1 MKSARCS
8 ISVVIPTFRREG
20 VLLDTIN
27 YLLRLDPRAAEILVI
42 DQTEEHLS
50 ETASSLGKLEN
61 AGQLRWVRLGEP
73 SIPHAMNA
81 GLQEARSEI
90 VLFLDDDIV
99 PGRDLI
105 AAHAHAHAEGHNIVA
120 GQVLQPGETPTSEE
134 EGAREFL
141 FQSNRGQFITEVM
154 GGNFSVRRELALKV
168 GGFDENFV
176 HVAYRFEAEF
186 AERALAAGEKIWFEP
201 QASIRHL
208 KAGSGGTRSYGQHLK
223 SIRPSHSVGEY
234 YYLLRT
240 RETPNRLA
248 KIFAR
253 PVRAIRTRHHLAH
266 PWWIPPTLIAEA
278 AGFFW
283 AVALALRGPRL
294 IRDQKSEIVSQRSEN
309 QRSDADS

>member
-1 MKSARCS
+1 MKSAPAS
-8 ISVVIPTFRREG
+8 ISIVVPTYRREK
-20 VLLDTIN
+20 VLLDTID
-27 YLLRLDPRAAEILVI
+27 YLVRLDPGAVEILIV
-42 DQTEEHLS
+42 DQTEKHSS
-50 ETASSLGKLEN
+50 ETASALGELAN
-61 AGQLRWVRLGEP
+61 TGQVRWLRLTEP

-81 GLQEARSEI
+81 GLQEARNAI
-90 VLFLDDDIV
+90 VLFLDDDLV
-99 PGRDLI
+99 PGRGLI
-105 AAHAHAHAEGHNIVA
+105 AAHAHAHFEGHSIVA
-120 GQVLQPGETPTSEE
+120 GQVLQPGETPISNGEN
-134 EGAREFL
+134 AREFS
-141 FQSNRGQFITEVM
+141 FRSNRGQFITEVM
-154 GGNFSVRRELALKV
+154 GGNFSVKRELALKL

-201 QASIRHL
+201 EASIRHL
-208 KAGSGGTRSYGQHLK
+208 KAGSGGTRAYGHHLR
-223 SIRPSHSVGEY
+223 SIRPSHSVGAY

-278 AGFFW
+278 AGFLW

-294 IRDQKSEIVSQRSEN
+294 IGGKGQR
-309 QRSDADS
+309 AKG